1 MAQASGRREASP
13 DPELHVPCCIL
24 VPWEC
29 VDVVLCLGGRRSVH
43 QSAIFVRGDC
53 IRGRRRCFLGFTFVA
68 EVLSRLASE
77 PPFQAPTP
85 LIYIFLGGGLF

>member
-1 MAQASGRREASP
+1 M
-13 DPELHVPCCIL
+13 
-24 VPWEC
+24 
-29 VDVVLCLGGRRSVH
+29 H

-53 IRGRRRCFLGFTFVA
+53 VRGRRRCFLGFTFVA

-85 LIYIFLGGGLF
+85 LIYIFLFGEGCFEREVRAWILGLLSTIEYFAASV